1 MPDQVPCVKV
11 VGFRVRSGFAVAA
24 VVDALPQSWNMLECR
39 RLALAPQKGRYARF
53 PYHPLIE
60 LEGPRGAAKSRSA
73 VADVRRVA
81 RGEVAALLAAIRRVS
96 AAVIVGGSLIDPQS
110 IGNPH
115 IRVHAREGQLF
126 RDVIARVLHRERIKS
141 EILSGRD
148 VFAKVAAKL
157 SWPELRLRT
166 ALTQTGRGK
175 FRPWGADEKLAL
187 LGALWRAPAA
197 A

>member
-1 MPDQVPCVKV
+1 VKV
-11 VGFRVRSGFAVAA
+11 IGFRVRSGFAVAA
-24 VVDALPQSWNMLECR
+24 VVDASPQSWSVLECR
-39 RLALAPQKGRYARF
+39 RLPLAPHKGRYARF

-60 LEGPRGAAKSRSA
+60 LEGSRGAAKSQSA

-81 RGEVAALLAAIRRVS
+81 RREVAALLAVTPRVD
-96 AAVIVGGSLIDPQS
+96 AAVIVGGSLIDPKS

-126 RDVIARVLHRERIKS
+126 RDVIARALHRARIS
-141 EILSGRD
+141 NEVLSDRD
-148 VFAKVAAKL
+148 VLAKVAAKL
-157 SWPELRLRT
+157 SWPHIRLRN
-166 ALTQTGRGK
+166 ALTRSGRGN